1 MEGEDEN
8 SEDEHSFSKASIP
21 KRIAIC
27 SAGAIVNIIF
37 ALIVFFI
44 VMAISGVYISNE
56 VDTTIEGYS
65 AEQVGIQSGD
75 KIIEID
81 GKKVNN
87 KYDLDDVMEKS
98 NGKEFLVKID
108 RSGEILEYNIK
119 PTEVK

>member
-1 MEGEDEN
+1 MEGEEEN
-8 SEDEHSFSKASIP
+8 SEDERSFSKASIP

-44 VMAISGVYISNE
+44 VMAVSGVYISNE
-56 VDTTIEGYS
+56 VDTTMEGYS
-65 AEQVGIQSGD
+65 AEEVGIQSGD

-87 KYDLDDVMEKS
+87 KYDLDENSGKS
-98 NGKEFLVKID
+98 YIEELTNLID
-108 RSGEILEYNIK
+108 KYIVTFAKDNHIY
-119 PTEVK
+119 